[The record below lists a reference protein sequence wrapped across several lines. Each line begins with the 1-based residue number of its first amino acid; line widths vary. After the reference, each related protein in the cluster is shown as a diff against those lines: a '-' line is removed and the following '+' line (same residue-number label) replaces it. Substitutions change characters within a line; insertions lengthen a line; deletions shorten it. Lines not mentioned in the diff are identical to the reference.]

1 MWLKAIL
8 LVVFL
13 GATSGC
19 TTYKVAMQ
27 SLSGCANSEKQPESY
42 IRAKRMEKG
51 IYVEVLDFYNCAYSQ
66 NQPKFSVVGSLGT
79 LSIKSGNSDNIATA
93 CSCPHTYGFTIVGD
107 ARVVE
112 TVEYTVN
119 GYKMSS
125 VDVPTQE

>member
-8 LVVFL
+8 LFVYI

-42 IRAKRMEKG
+42 IRAKRMEQG
-51 IYVEVLDFYNCAYSQ
+51 IYIEVLDFYNCAYSQ
-66 NQPKFSVVGSLGT
+66 NQPKFTVAGSLGT

-93 CSCPHTYGFTIVGD
+93 CDCPQAYGFTIVGD
-107 ARVVE
+107 TRVVE

-119 GYKMSS
+119 GYKRSS
-125 VDVPTQE
+125 VDVPAHE